1 MFTASQLSS
10 FSLLLHYLCVTQ
22 TLFGDNPPISS
33 LKNPRASEDKE
44 SANTEGC
51 LVSVLQ
57 FHRSFI
63 DYCIRLKLAN
73 LLYYYVDFYR
83 FVLPLKLFYSFSD
96 KTYHTL
102 LQQHFWETISTMC
115 KFF

>member
-1 MFTASQLSS
+1 MFTTSQLSS

-22 TLFGDNPPISS
+22 SLFGDNPPISY
-33 LKNPRASEDKE
+33 LENPRASEGKV
-44 SANTEGC
+44 SSNTEGC

-83 FVLPLKLFYSFSD
+83 FVLPLKLFFSFKSQ
-96 KTYHTL
+96 KL
-102 LQQHFWETISTMC
+102 PHFTSIT
-115 KFF
+115 FLGNN